1 MRVLGEITSNG
12 QHLGETVVSERRK
25 AGMVTVLIEVKES
38 RSGKTVFGDRKDH
51 QLGETVLLLKERTSI
66 LVK

>member
-1 MRVLGEITSNG
+1 LVKLQVMDNILVRQSSVKE
-12 QHLGETVVSERRK
+12 RK
-25 AGMVTVLIEVKES
+25 AGMVTVLSEVMES
-38 RSGKTVFGDRKDH
+38 RSGKTVFGDRKDC